1 LFSKI
6 IDRIKG
12 IFSKVKEQEKTL
24 TAQDAMPFP
33 NVSKAKVKSV
43 HRKRAEKKRPPK
55 APKKVPQKRVQIP
68 KKAPE
73 KQIPWKMS
81 DFKVAKKD
89 DQVRFHDLPI
99 EDSIMRGIFELNFKY
114 CSPIQAGILPESL
127 KGIDV
132 TGQAQTGTGKTAAFL
147 ITILSRLLLS
157 EKNIRNKKARP
168 VRALILAPTRELAIQ
183 IEKEAKALGKYTG
196 INVLAVYGGT
206 GYEKQRQV
214 LERKNTDIVVATP
227 GRLIDFKQKR
237 AVLLDKVEIVVLDEA
252 DRMLDMG
259 FIPDVRNIIYSTPPK
274 DKRQTMFFSAT
285 LTPEITNLTNQ
296 WTKNPISIEIEPEQ
310 VASDNINQVIYIVTM
325 QEKFNLLYNL
335 ITKKKLSKVIIFV
348 NRRDQTRY
356 LHEKLQQ
363 HGIKTALLSG
373 EVSQVKREK
382 ALENFK
388 KGNITALV
396 ATDVAARGLHVDEVS
411 HVINYTLPIDPEHY
425 VHRIGRTGR
434 AGMKGVAI
442 SCACEED
449 SFHIPDIE
457 KFLGKKLTCE
467 YPDDKYLLTPP
478 KPKKQVQRSGDT
490 KKTYGRHSQR
500 RTRGPARRPAKGKPQ
515 GRRVEGKEKKR
526 EQQKR

>member
-1 LFSKI
+1 MFKKLLVKI
-6 IDRIKG
+6 TG
-12 IFSKVKEQEKTL
+12 IFSKDKEQEKPI

-33 NVSKAKVKSV
+33 SISKAKVKSQK
-43 HRKRAEKKRPPK
+43 RKTAYPKKKPAKTAKKLPPK
-55 APKKVPQKRVQIP
+55 KKSVEQKPK
-68 KKAPE
+68 E
-73 KQIPWKMS
+73 KQPTWKIS
-81 DFKVAKKD
+81 EFKVEKTEGKL
-89 DQVRFHDLPI
+89 RFHDLPI
-99 EDSIMRGIFELNFKY
+99 SDSIMHGIFDLNFKY

-127 KGIDV
+127 KGKDV
-132 TGQAQTGTGKTAAFL
+132 TGKAQTGTGKTAAFL
-147 ITILSRLLLS
+147 ITILSRLLIGG
-157 EKNIRNKKARP
+157 KPKYKKARP
-168 VRALILAPTRELAIQ
+168 IRALILAPTRELAIQ

-196 INVLAVYGGT
+196 LNVLAVYGGT

-214 LERKNTDIVVATP
+214 LARRNTDIVVATP
-227 GRLIDFKQKR
+227 GRLIDFKQKK
-237 AVLLDKVEIVVLDEA
+237 AVHLDKAEIVVLDEA

-285 LTPEITNLTNQ
+285 LTPEISNLTNQ
-296 WTKNPISIEIEPEQ
+296 WTKNPVSIEIEPEQ

-335 ITKKKLSKVIIFV
+335 ITKKKLEKVIIFV

-382 ALENFK
+382 ALESFK
-388 KGNITALV
+388 NGKITALV
-396 ATDVAARGLHVDEVS
+396 ATDVAARGIHVDDVS
-411 HVINYTLPIDPEHY
+411 HVVNYTLPTDPEHY

-457 KFLGKKLTCE
+457 KFIGRKLDCE
-467 YPDDKYLLTPP
+467 YPDDKYLVTPP
-478 KPKKQVQRSGDT
+478 KPKKQAQRSGV
-490 KKTYGRHSQR
+490 KKTHNRHQQR
-500 RTRGPARRPAKGKPQ
+500 RTRPHTRRPSKGKPQ
-515 GRRVEGKEKKR
+515 GRRVDGKDKR
-526 EQQKR
+526 EQKR